1 MKRVTIYTIGQE
13 QREVAGDWV
22 RIRTE
27 LQRLHP
33 IQPWNVDPH
42 KDDTAVALAD
52 EHAEIIRV
60 RRVED
65 GRFEDVYVAIQR
77 KLAQLLIPALQPAAQ
92 KLLENEIQE
101 RKRVEGALDRAK
113 SQVGEAQTDAR
124 RLRAELDRER
134 GRIADFLWLP
144 LHKRLWRAWKGR
156 L

>member
-92 KLLENEIQE
+92 KMLENEIRD
-101 RKRVEGALDRAK
+101 RKADV
-113 SQVGEAQTDAR
+113 R
-124 RLRAELDRER
+124 RLEHRLAVSEADANNR
-134 GRIADFLWLP
+134 GRELANLVKGIGDFLSLP
-144 LHKRLWRAWKGR
+144 WHKRLWRAWKGR